1 MLCWKKRINDQR
13 NEPITED
20 LEEEPITEDTKMN
33 L

>member
-1 MLCWKKRINDQR
+1 MLCWTKCINDQR
-13 NEPITED
+13 KQPITED